1 MTPGM
6 PTLSL
11 SDLLQRHLTRWV
23 LIPSLSFILLL
34 GGYVAYEK
42 TRDFALRNTILAQ
55 SLSKQITAHVT
66 DAEAALGNLAT
77 AMGRYDP
84 FWYTTALANF
94 LRSYPSME
102 GLAYL
107 DPQGRVLSSSPA
119 GSDLLT
125 MQLFIERVTE
135 IPAIISNPIT
145 SPASHNVVVYI
156 GLRTPS
162 GNVLVGELSMT
173 AFHRHI
179 KELLP
184 PDEGRVILSDSYGNL
199 VSHPDLHRVAIQD
212 NIGNLDILHRVR
224 SSGSN
229 TTLFDDDGTY
239 YIGTISRIPQL
250 DWIILIA
257 KPASEVFLPII
268 TPIIVLLSLILLAF
282 FLFVNILKYR
292 LRETIIKPF
301 AGFTEFI
308 EQTAQGNY
316 HTPRTDMQSFAE
328 LAIIEDKF
336 AEMVMQMTQRES
348 QIKESEER
356 FRQLVESIHE
366 FYWISNMADGRIIY
380 ASPSYEAIWGRS
392 RQSLHDNPETFF
404 LAINPEDR
412 LAVIEAFEALRVEG
426 TEADEEF
433 RITLPD
439 GGERWIRAQA
449 FPVRDE
455 RGGRVRQAGV
465 AEDITERKAT
475 QQALMEAKRSA
486 EAANQSKTE
495 FLTNISHELR
505 TPLNGILGMLQLTRE
520 TRLKPE
526 QADYIDTAIS
536 SSKVLLNVINDI
548 LNIAQIE
555 AGRLA
560 LHKHPFSTSEVL
572 ETIYRFFRHTTE
584 AKGVELSMDI
594 EPGFPKTLVG
604 DEVRIRQ
611 ILFNLVGNSVKFT
624 DQGHIRVHAGIL
636 PVSPRQGT
644 VMVLLVIKDTGIGI
658 PSEKID
664 YVFESFTQVDGT
676 YTRQYQGT
684 GLGLGIVRSLVRS
697 MNGTITV
704 DSEAGMGTTMYVTLQ
719 LALPRDDERV
729 AEHIRPVLRERTGLA
744 ILVVEDDRVNQLA
757 ISRMLEKMGHFPTC
771 VPNGEKAL
779 ELLRGSTFDCVFM
792 DIQMPVM
799 DGMEATRMIRTA
811 PALAGV
817 ASIPIIALTAH
828 AMPADREAFL
838 KAGMNDYV
846 AKPVSFEQLAEVLSR
861 IVA

>member
-1 MTPGM
+1 M

-11 SDLLQRHLTRWV
+11 NNLLQRNLMRWV
-23 LIPSLSFILLL
+23 LVPSLFFILLL
-34 GGYVAYEK
+34 GGYIAYEK
-42 TRDFALRNTILAQ
+42 TRDFELRNTILAQ
-55 SLSKQITAHVT
+55 SLSKQITTHVT
-66 DAEAALGNLAT
+66 DAEAAIGNLAT
-77 AMGRYDP
+77 ALERYDP

-94 LRSYPSME
+94 LRSYPHVE

-125 MQLFIERVTE
+125 MQLFLERVTE
-135 IPAIISNPIT
+135 IPAIISNPIR
-145 SPASHNVVVYI
+145 SPTSHNVVVYI

-162 GNVLVGELSMT
+162 GNVLVGELSMS
-173 AFHRHI
+173 AFQRHI
-179 KELLP
+179 EELLP
-184 PDEGRVILSDSYGNL
+184 PSGGRVILSDRYGNL

-212 NIGNLDILHRVR
+212 NIGNLDILHSVGN
-224 SSGSN
+224 SGSN
-229 TTLFDDDGTY
+229 TALFGDDGTY
-239 YIGTISRIPQL
+239 YIGTVSRIPRL

-268 TPIIVLLSLILLAF
+268 TPIIILLSLILLAF
-282 FLFVNILKYR
+282 FLFVNMLKYR
-292 LRETIIKPF
+292 LRETIISPF
-301 AGFTEFI
+301 AAFTEFI
-308 EQTAQGNY
+308 EQTARGNY
-316 HTPRTDMQSFAE
+316 HHQRSNKQTFAE
-328 LAIIEDKF
+328 LAIIEHKF
-336 AEMVMQMTQRES
+336 DEMVMQMTQRES

-366 FYWISNMADGRIIY
+366 FYWISELANGRIIY

-404 LAINPEDR
+404 LAIKPEDR
-412 LAVIEAFEALRVEG
+412 LSVIEAFSALRVEG
-426 TEADEEF
+426 IEVDEEF

-455 RGGRVRQAGV
+455 RGGSVRQAGV

-475 QQALMEAKRSA
+475 QQALMEAKHSA

-526 QADYIDTAIS
+526 QAEYIDTAIS

-555 AGRLA
+555 AGRLTLLDA
-560 LHKHPFSTSEVL
+560 PFSTNEVL
-572 ETIYRFFRHTTE
+572 ETIYRFFRHSTE
-584 AKGVELSMDI
+584 AKGVELTMDM

-611 ILFNLVGNSVKFT
+611 ILFNLLGNSVKFT
-624 DQGHIRVHAGIL
+624 DQGHISVHASIL
-636 PVSPRQGT
+636 PVTPRPGRVT
-644 VMVLLVIKDTGIGI
+644 VLLVIKDTGIGI
-658 PSEKID
+658 PSDKID

-684 GLGLGIVRSLVRS
+684 GLGLGIVRSLVWS
-697 MNGTITV
+697 MNGTIAV
-704 DSEAGMGTTMYVTLQ
+704 DSETGMGTTIYVTLQ
-719 LALPRDDERV
+719 LSLPKGDDQVDEPP
-729 AEHIRPVLRERTGLA
+729 RPVLRERTGLA

-771 VPNGEKAL
+771 TPNGEKAL
-779 ELLRGSTFDCVFM
+779 EMLKGSIFDCVFM

-811 PALAGV
+811 PSLAGV

-861 IVA
+861 IIA

>member
-1 MTPGM
+1 M

-11 SDLLQRHLTRWV
+11 GDLLQRNLTRWV
-23 LIPSLSFILLL
+23 LVPNLFFILLL

-42 TRDFALRNTILAQ
+42 THDFEQQNTILAQ
-55 SLSKQITAHVT
+55 SLSKQITTHVT
-66 DAEAALGNLAT
+66 DAEAAIGSLAS
-77 AMGRYDP
+77 ALERYDP
-84 FWYTTALANF
+84 FWHTTAMANF
-94 LRSYPSME
+94 LKSYPHVV

-107 DPQGRVLSSSPA
+107 DPEGRILSSSPA

-135 IPAIISNPIT
+135 VPAIISNPIT
-145 SPASHNVVVYI
+145 SPISHNVVVYV
-156 GLRTPS
+156 GLRMPS
-162 GNVLVGELSMT
+162 GNVLVGELSMS
-173 AFHRHI
+173 AFQSHI
-179 KELLP
+179 EDLLP
-184 PDEGRVILSDSYGNL
+184 PNEGSVILSDRYGNL
-199 VSHPDLHRVAIQD
+199 ISHPDLHRVAIQD
-212 NIGNLDILHRVR
+212 NIGNLDILHSVR
-224 SSGSN
+224 HSGSY
-229 TTLFDDDGTY
+229 TALFNNDGTY
-239 YIGTISRIPQL
+239 CIGTVSKIPQL
-250 DWIILIA
+250 NWIILIT
-257 KPASEVFLPII
+257 KPASQVFLPII
-268 TPIIVLLSLILLAF
+268 TPTAIILSLIVLAF
-282 FLFVNILKYR
+282 FLLVNMLKYR
-292 LRETIIKPF
+292 LRESIIRPF
-301 AGFTEFI
+301 ASFTEFI

-316 HTPRTDMQSFAE
+316 HTPRPDKQSFAE

-336 AEMVMQMTQRES
+336 DQMIMQVTRRES

-366 FYWISNMADGRIIY
+366 FYWISDMADGRIIY
-380 ASPSYEAIWGRS
+380 ASPSYETIWGRS
-392 RQSLHDNPETFF
+392 RQSLHNNPETFF

-412 LAVIEAFEALRVEG
+412 LAVIEAFEALRIEG

-449 FPVRDE
+449 FPVHDE
-455 RGGRVRQAGV
+455 RGGRVRLAGM

-475 QQALMEAKRSA
+475 QQALMEAKQSA
-486 EAANQSKTE
+486 ETANQSKTE

-526 QADYIDTAIS
+526 QAEYIDTAIS

-560 LHKHPFSTSEVL
+560 LHNHPFSPGEVL

-584 AKGVELSMDI
+584 TKGVELSMDI

-611 ILFNLVGNSVKFT
+611 ILLNLVGNSVKFT
-624 DQGHIRVHAGIL
+624 EQGHISVHASIL
-636 PVSPRQGT
+636 PVSPRSGSIT
-644 VMVLLVIKDTGIGI
+644 VLLVIEDTGIGI

-684 GLGLGIVRSLVRS
+684 GLGLGIVRSLVGS
-697 MNGTITV
+697 MNGTIAV
-704 DSEAGMGTTMYVTLQ
+704 DSEKGMGTTIYVTLQ
-719 LALPRDDERV
+719 LALPRENERI
-729 AEHIRPVLRERTGLA
+729 AEHPRPVLRERTGLA

-771 VPNGEKAL
+771 ASNGEKAL
-779 ELLRGSTFDCVFM
+779 EMLKGSIFDCVFM

-799 DGMEATRMIRTA
+799 DGMEATMRIRTA
-811 PALAGV
+811 PPLAGV

-838 KAGMNDYV
+838 KAGMNDYL
-846 AKPVSFEQLAEVLSR
+846 AKPVSFEQLSEVLSR
-861 IVA
+861 IVS

>member
-1 MTPGM
+1 MQ
-6 PTLSL
+6 TLSL
-11 SDLLQRHLTRWV
+11 GELLQRNLTRWV
-23 LIPSLSFILLL
+23 LVPSLFFILLL
-34 GGYVAYEK
+34 GGYIAYEK
-42 TRDFALRNTILAQ
+42 TRDFELRNTILAQ
-55 SLSKQITAHVT
+55 SLSKQIIAHVT

-77 AMGRYDP
+77 AMERSDP

-94 LRSYPSME
+94 LRSYPHVE

-107 DPQGRVLSSSPA
+107 DPNGRVLGSSPA

-135 IPAIISNPIT
+135 TPAIISNPIT

-162 GNVLVGELSMT
+162 GNVLVGELSMS
-173 AFHRHI
+173 AFQRHI
-179 KELLP
+179 EELLP
-184 PDEGRVILSDSYGNL
+184 PDEGRVILSDRYGNL

-212 NIGNLDILHRVR
+212 NIGNLDILHDLP
-224 SSGSN
+224 SHGS
-229 TTLFDDDGTY
+229 TTALFDDDGTY
-239 YIGTISRIPQL
+239 YIGTISRIRQL
-250 DWIILIA
+250 DWIILIV
-257 KPASEVFLPII
+257 KPASEVFLPIV
-268 TPIIVLLSLILLAF
+268 TPIVILLSLILLAF
-282 FLFVNILKYR
+282 FLFVNMLKYR
-292 LRETIIKPF
+292 LRETIIRPF

-316 HTPRTDMQSFAE
+316 HTPRPDKQSFAE

-336 AEMVMQMTQRES
+336 AHMVRQVTQRES

-366 FYWISNMADGRIIY
+366 FYWISDMADGRIIY

-455 RGGRVRQAGV
+455 RGGMVRQAGV

-526 QADYIDTAIS
+526 QAEYIDTAIS

-560 LHKHPFSTSEVL
+560 LHNHPFSTGEVL

-584 AKGVELSMDI
+584 AKGVELSMGI
-594 EPGFPKTLVG
+594 EPGFPRILVG

-624 DQGHIRVHAGIL
+624 DQGHIRVHADIL
-636 PVSPRQGT
+636 PVSPGPGKVT
-644 VMVLLVIKDTGIGI
+644 VLIVIEDTGIGI
-658 PSEKID
+658 PSEKTD

-676 YTRQYQGT
+676 YTRKYQGT

-704 DSEAGMGTTMYVTLQ
+704 DSEAGMGTTLYVTLQ
-719 LALPRDDERV
+719 LALPEDDERV
-729 AEHIRPVLRERTGLA
+729 AEEPRPVLRERTGLA

-757 ISRMLEKMGHFPTC
+757 ISRMLEKMGHFPSC
-771 VPNGEKAL
+771 APNGEKAL
-779 ELLRGSTFDCVFM
+779 EMLKGSTFDCVFM

-799 DGMEATRMIRTA
+799 DGMEATRRIRSA
-811 PALAGV
+811 PALASV

-828 AMPADREAFL
+828 AMPADRAAFL

-846 AKPVSFEQLAEVLSR
+846 AKPVSFEQLADALSR
-861 IVA
+861 IVP